1 MAENY
6 LLSLDTGAGVFPE
19 APSVCQEALAA
30 LASPDASI
38 EEIGGII
45 SRDKTITARLLHA
58 TNSAH
63 FGLTRKITDA
73 AEAVSLLG
81 FQTVAGMLADLAA
94 LTPSRPHQA
103 GGFLPALVSDRGGRA
118 ERKAAIPAL

>member
-6 LLSLDTGAGVFPE
+6 MLSVDTGARVFPDV
-19 APSVCQEALAA
+19 PSPCQEALAA

-38 EEIGGII
+38 EEIGRIV
-45 SRDKTITARLLHA
+45 SRDKTITARLLQA

-73 AEAVSLLG
+73 AEAVGLLG
-81 FQTVAGMLADLAA
+81 FQTVTTMLADLEA
-94 LTPSRPHQA
+94 LDPSRHNQA
-103 GGFLPALVSDRGGRA
+103 GVFLPALASGQDGRA